1 MKNSFH
7 KIVSAMRKNPNYK
20 FVSAEWRDG
29 VFSEGYWVLT
39 WKAPNSMQIFFDD
52 LPNVAG
58 RVGSI
63 YTETNPKNL
72 TDQVLHVK
80 YLI

>member
-1 MKNSFH
+1 
-7 KIVSAMRKNPNYK
+7 
-20 FVSAEWRDG
+20 
-29 VFSEGYWVLT
+29 VLT

-52 LPNVAG
+52 LPKVAG

>member
-7 KIVSAMRKNPNYK
+7 KVVSQMRKNVNYK
-20 FVSAEWRDG
+20 FVSAEWRGG
-29 VFSEGYWVLT
+29 VFSEGYWVIT
-39 WKAPNSMQIFFDD
+39 WKAPNSLQVFFNE
-52 LPNVAG
+52 LPQVPG
-58 RVGSI
+58 CVGSV